1 MDTKKEI
8 IESLF
13 ADYNDNLKMV
23 DIITKQLL
31 LLENE
36 SNILSETQAS
46 YSADYKN
53 DLENLANLREQKR
66 RLQQKIYLRDI
77 LFIQLNEFEK
87 TIISMRYMDKLPVY
101 DIIKNL
107 FISQSN
113 YYRKYNKMYAK
124 LVKFYDSFEELFL

>member
-13 ADYNDNLKMV
+13 ADYNDNLEMV
-23 DIITKQLL
+23 DIITNQLL
-31 LLENE
+31 LLEAE

-46 YSADYKN
+46 YSTDYKN
-53 DLENLANLREQKR
+53 DLEMLANLREQKR

-77 LFIQLNEFEK
+77 LFIQLNDFEK
-87 TIISMRYMDKLPVY
+87 TIIGMRYMDKLPVY
-101 DIIKNL
+101 EIIKNL

-113 YYRKYNKMYAK
+113 YYRKYNKMYDK